1 MTPKILHS
9 FKRFFFFLV
18 LSVAAVSSKAQN
30 NIRGRIIYERDAKPA
45 SAVSITLA
53 NHMGGNVTDQA
64 GNFDLNIPSGGKNDT
79 VIISSVGYQSIK
91 MPVRQALERK
101 EFRLVEIAKDLPS
114 VTVRSFNNEQ
124 VIGDKH
130 EKSASFRSWNARKGG
145 EIGRIFPVYHEE
157 YKLNK
162 VRFKVNSFCNACM
175 LRLRVRNVR
184 NGYPAEELLTDSITV
199 SVSKMTMDDKTPEFD
214 LTKYNI
220 ILKEKQ
226 IYVGLEVLYCQ
237 SPVNSTDCSLSFVGT
252 EKGSY
257 FYRSKT
263 TDTWGDTNEED
274 YSIHLKV
281 YLGY

>member
-1 MTPKILHS
+1 MTPKTLHS
-9 FKRFFFFLV
+9 FKYISFFPVLFV
-18 LSVAAVSSKAQN
+18 LSVTAVAQN
-30 NIRGRIIYERDAKPA
+30 NIRGKIVYDRDARPA
-45 SAVSITLA
+45 SAVSVTLV
-53 NHMGGNVTDQA
+53 NHRGGNITDQA
-64 GNFDLNIPSGGKNDT
+64 GNFDLDIPSGGNNDT

-91 MPVRQALERK
+91 MPVRQAMAKK
-101 EFRLVEIAKDLPS
+101 EFKLVEIAKELPT
-114 VTVRSFNNEQ
+114 VTVKSFNNEQ

-237 SPVNSTDCSLSFVGT
+237 SPVNSSDCSLSFVGT

-257 FYRSKT
+257 FYRSKI